1 MMKTKPIIISISI
14 IILLVGIFLF
24 VCCRNSAKPEKAEIS
39 QFLNAFNNQLKE
51 GNTDSLLAFFEVD
64 KTPKIL
70 KRLVNLLAGK
80 KDIDGKAK
88 PLAGITLDIDASA
101 INILNPDIT
110 IAKIP
115 ATFKHD
121 SLNNKNSVIT
131 LKIHKIAPH
140 QFKIIQVDAR
150 QFLTD
155 YAVYEN
161 FVRSNTVNEK
171 DLFSPI
177 TLAAFKTAN
186 QLKIRY
192 DSVIWFAHVDKRTF
206 FYVIK
211 GKWNMDKDINR
222 YKDSIIEPYKMGLVN
237 PDLKEIIPPEYDLVH
252 NISGTFPGLVEVE
265 KENKK
270 GFYNLDGKIVIPVNY
285 DQIFPVDDET
295 NLAVLRNGNDYF
307 YLKKDMI
314 ISEKVDLK
322 INDFF
327 SKIRDMGSHLN
338 LYTNALSIIT
348 EYNSREANGAVY
360 IPPSYL
366 VDLNI
371 VEKVIDF
378 KNPYRKIDN
387 GEVHENYE
395 IGNSEKVTEAN
406 NWLEASFFSIRDYFL
421 GGRSEFYDKKNLV
434 IVDKKKDRVFAKEIG
449 TDYSPDGSESL
460 TGICNVNSMKI
471 INDSLFEL
479 KAGAVLYFE
488 LYDSTKTV
496 IGGPYY
502 HYLTIKDN
510 KLIELPNY
518 RNFGFT
524 KYIKMDDSYL
534 NGCYNMLIGTGLY
547 DKREK
552 KTLDHVTT
560 EMLDYIKNEIFADYR
575 YQFKDKRWE
584 NVFMDMPSYN
594 SYSNGHQNPYNV
606 NVNDSLTEIDKYN
619 INYISQKLKEVKTNS
634 NKLAAK

>member
-1 MMKTKPIIISISI
+1 MKTKPILISFSN
-14 IILLVGIFLF
+14 IILIGGLFFF
-24 VCCRNSAKPEKAEIS
+24 VCCRDSAKPQKAEIS
-39 QFLNAFNNQLKE
+39 QFLNGFNNQIKE

-70 KRLVNLLAGK
+70 KRLINLLTGK

-88 PLAGITLDIDASA
+88 PLAGITLNVDAST
-101 INILNPDIT
+101 INILNSDIT
-110 IAKIP
+110 VAKIP
-115 ATFKHD
+115 AIFNHD
-121 SLNNKNSVIT
+121 SLNSKNSVIT

-155 YAVYEN
+155 YIAYEN
-161 FVRSNTVNEK
+161 FVKSKTLDEK
-171 DLFSPI
+171 DIFSPI

-186 QLKIRY
+186 QLKTRY
-192 DSVIWFAHVDKRTF
+192 DSVIWFAHIDKRTF
-206 FYVIK
+206 FYVVK
-211 GKWNMDKDINR
+211 GKWNMDNDINR

-237 PDLKEIIPPEYDLVH
+237 PDLKEIIPPEYDLIH

-270 GFYNLDGKIVIPVNY
+270 GFYNLDGKIVVPISY
-285 DQIFPVDDET
+285 DHIFPIDDEI
-295 NLAVLRNGNDYF
+295 NLAVLKSGNDYF
-307 YLKKDMI
+307 YLKKDMA

-327 SKIRDMGSHLN
+327 SKIKDLTNHLN
-338 LYTNALSIIT
+338 LYKNALSVIT
-348 EYNSREANGAVY
+348 EYNSRETNGAVY

-378 KNPYRKIDN
+378 KNPNRKVDN

-395 IGNSEKVTEAN
+395 IGNSEKVTEVN

-434 IVDKKKDRVFAKEIG
+434 IIDKKKDRVFAKEIG

-460 TGICNVNSMKI
+460 TGVCNVNSMKV

-510 KLIELPNY
+510 KLVELPNN

-534 NGCYNMLIGTGLY
+534 ISCYNMLIGANMT
-547 DKREK
+547 DKGEK
-552 KTLDHVTT
+552 TTVDHLNP
-560 EMLDYIKNEIFADYR
+560 EMLRFMKNEIYADYR
-575 YQFKDKRWE
+575 YDFKDKRWG
-584 NVFMDMPSYN
+584 NVFIDMPSYN
-594 SYSNGHQNPYNV
+594 SDYNHPKPNNM
-606 NVNDSLTEIDKYN
+606 NVDDSLTEIDKYN
-619 INYISQKLKEVKTNS
+619 INFINQKLKEEKANS
-634 NKLAAK
+634 NTLAAK